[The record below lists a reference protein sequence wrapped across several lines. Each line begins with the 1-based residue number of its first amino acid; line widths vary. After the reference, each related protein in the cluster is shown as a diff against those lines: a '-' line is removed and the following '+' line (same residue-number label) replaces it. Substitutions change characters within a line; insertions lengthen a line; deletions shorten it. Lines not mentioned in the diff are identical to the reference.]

1 MQKLGYA
8 KSTAVRSYREVNMR
22 ARVSVS
28 LLKWKAIIN
37 DGVIA

>member
-28 LLKWKAIIN
+28 PLKWKAIIS